1 MKNIQSNKNLHWI
14 VGYLVALVATSVF
27 FLTSNKEN
35 WRTKVLLVTAGEHC
49 YVNYEVSFVQEF
61 RTGESRD

>member
-1 MKNIQSNKNLHWI
+1 MCRVIKIYIGL
-14 VGYLVALVATSVF
+14 LVIYALVAPSVF

-49 YVNYEVSFVQEF
+49 YVNYEVPLVQEF